1 MDNYLIDRETLGR
14 FADELIKKKGVPADN
29 AEAVDRTR
37 EEVIAALDDHI
48 GMAVFGGFTPEQNT
62 EFNQLLD
69 QDDAPLEAYQEFF
82 DKHHINVEQIITDAV
97 KAFSTE
103 FLGGQNA

>member
-14 FADELIKKKGVPADN
+14 FADELIKKKGATAAGAEDADK
-29 AEAVDRTR
+29 TR
-37 EEVIAALDDHI
+37 EEVIAALDDRI
-48 GMAVFGGFTPEQNT
+48 GMAVFGSFTPEQNT

-69 QDDAPLEAYQEFF
+69 QDDVPVEAYQEFF
-82 DKHHINVEQIITDAV
+82 DKHHINVEQLITDAV
-97 KAFSTE
+97 KSFSTE